1 MTKFSINFVCMLPES
16 FMLPCPCNFFNTVNC
31 DLLGLM
37 ACFQGVCD
45 AGFSIVEK
53 NGKPFHVWQIGC
65 CENMAFGEA

>member
-1 MTKFSINFVCMLPES
+1 
-16 FMLPCPCNFFNTVNC
+16 
-31 DLLGLM
+31 M

-53 NGKPFHVWQIGC
+53 NGKPFNVWQIGC